1 MIGANLNRRGGRK
14 KGMSRFLL
22 ELIGEHHLD
31 FIGLQETIKK
41 IILPPFSGELILGI
55 NSLGNGFPL

>member
-41 IILPPFSGELILGI
+41 IILPPFQE
-55 NSLGNGFPL
+55 N